1 MNTFTIGEIVYQ
13 FGITNDTFVIT
24 VINRMICEEYTLQIE
39 NTSSIFEQHPII
51 KNIEILET
59 VIKDGFNNKPNVIL
73 EFDSNDTVRL
83 VNVVFYGITI
93 TVDAV
98 YIKDVMVLKLPFIEK
113 HITPKQV
120 TDHIE
125 YRFQQYIPE
134 VKEVIAEV
142 EESINKECSVMRD
155 AIDKQTRELQKTCDV
170 YSMLVKKIEEHE
182 RAIKKFDNIA
192 EQVMSISEKQSKRV
206 STIEQLNR
214 TISTLMQS
222 QEKIQ
227 KDFTEY
233 IEFNP
238 IMTIVADS
246 DRCQFTDSTCTES
259 CCKGIRSYLQ
269 FLKRIM
275 FNEKTMTAQYK
286 TPIYWYD
293 SKFMF
298 VDFDTNKFKYLKQL
312 EQITFD
318 GCEFQSLDFLAV
330 TPSVKSV
337 TIINMPKLTTISHL
351 AQFPNIEQITISR
364 VCNVKDLCTLTKCK
378 QLKTLTLAKGTNT
391 GCFPEIIDFKI
402 IME

>member
-1 MNTFTIGEIVYQ
+1 
-13 FGITNDTFVIT
+13 
-24 VINRMICEEYTLQIE
+24 MICEEYTLQIE

-59 VIKDGFNNKPNVIL
+59 VIKDGFNNKPNVTL

-155 AIDKQTRELQKTCDV
+155 VIDKQTRELQKTCDV

-192 EQVMSISEKQSKRV
+192 EQVVSISEKQSKRV

-227 KDFTEY
+227 KEFMEY
-233 IEFNP
+233 VEFNP
-238 IMTIVADS
+238 IMTLVANAYANNSGLLNTFEGGSRS
-246 DRCQFTDSTCTES
+246 DTCV
-259 CCKGIRSYLQ
+259 K
-269 FLKRIM
+269 FVKRIM
-275 FNEKTMTAQYK
+275 YNEKNMIAMYK
-286 TPIYWYD
+286 DSVYWYD
-293 SKFMF
+293 THYTY